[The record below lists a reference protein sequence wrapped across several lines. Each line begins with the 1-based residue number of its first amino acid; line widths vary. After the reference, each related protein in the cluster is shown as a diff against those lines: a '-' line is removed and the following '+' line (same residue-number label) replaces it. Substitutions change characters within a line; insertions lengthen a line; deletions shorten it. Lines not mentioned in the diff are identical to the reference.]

1 VNRLTISRKPVS
13 CKVLLKKVDNENIS
27 KPVLEVLASDK
38 DIAACDLINIID
50 ISTLTVTK
58 PRVITSKQK
67 NTSIHVVPDSGREDD
82 SV

>member
-1 VNRLTISRKPVS
+1 VNRSTISRKPVS
-13 CKVLLKKVDNENIS
+13 CKVLLKVDNENIS

-58 PRVITSKQK
+58 PRVIMSKQK
-67 NTSIHVVPDSGREDD
+67 NTSIHVVPDSGREGD